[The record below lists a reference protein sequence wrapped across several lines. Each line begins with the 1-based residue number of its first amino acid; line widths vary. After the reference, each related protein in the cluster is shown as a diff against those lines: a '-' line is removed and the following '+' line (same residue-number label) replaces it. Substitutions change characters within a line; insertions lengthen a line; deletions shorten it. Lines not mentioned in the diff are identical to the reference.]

1 MAVEVLS
8 VELGKESTHSMRVVA
23 KESGR
28 KYLLAKTVD
37 EVRRFIL

>member
-1 MAVEVLS
+1 MGVEVLS
-8 VELGKESTHSMRVVA
+8 VELGKEPTHTMRVVA